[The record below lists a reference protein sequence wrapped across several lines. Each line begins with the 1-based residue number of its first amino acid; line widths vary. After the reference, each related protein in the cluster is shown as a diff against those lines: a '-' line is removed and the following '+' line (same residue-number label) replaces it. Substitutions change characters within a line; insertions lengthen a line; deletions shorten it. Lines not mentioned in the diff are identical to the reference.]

1 MNCFQNARRIV
12 VKIGSSTL
20 THKSGHINIRR
31 MEQIVKVLSDIRNSG
46 KEVILV
52 SSGAIAVGVGKLGLR
67 ERPSDTASKQAAA
80 AVGQCELMYLY
91 DKMFAEYNHNVS
103 QVLMTRDIIESEQR
117 KQNAVNA
124 FRRLIDFGTIPI
136 VNENDTVAVE
146 EIEFGD
152 NDTLSAVVAKLTCA
166 DVLVLMSDIDGLY
179 SGNPRTD
186 PAAQLIPRVEK
197 IDQTIESIAQGAGS
211 SRGTGGMITKIH
223 AARLATEAG
232 IDMAIINGE
241 QPQQLYQLF
250 DGEGVGTHFVAVP
263 NCGESAHDG
272 SDRE

>member
-1 MNCFQNARRIV
+1 MNCFQESRRIV
-12 VKIGSSTL
+12 IKIGSSTL

-31 MEQIVKVLSDIRNSG
+31 MEQIVKILSDIHNSG
-46 KEVILV
+46 KDLILV

-91 DKMFAEYNHNVS
+91 DKMFAEYNHSVS
-103 QVLMTRDIIESEQR
+103 QVLMTRDIIEDEHR
-117 KQNAVNA
+117 KQNAMNA

-136 VNENDTVAVE
+136 VNENDTVAVD

-152 NDTLSAVVAKLTCA
+152 NDTLSAIVAKLTGA

-179 SGNPRTD
+179 SGNPRTNPD
-186 PAAQLIPRVEK
+186 VQLIPKVEK
-197 IDQTIESIAQGAGS
+197 ITPEIESIAEEAGS

-223 AARLATEAG
+223 AAQIAVEAG

-241 QPQQLYQLF
+241 HPEQLYQLF
-250 DGEGVGTHFVAVP
+250 DGETVGTHFTARRNDP
-263 NCGESAHDG
+263 EGE
-272 SDRE
+272 

>member
-1 MNCFQNARRIV
+1 MNCFQLSRRIV
-12 VKIGSSTL
+12 IKIGSSTL

-46 KEVILV
+46 KELILV

-67 ERPSDTASKQAAA
+67 TRPSDTASKQAAA

-103 QVLMTRDIIESEQR
+103 QILMTRDIIENPRRRE
-117 KQNAVNA
+117 NAENA
-124 FRRLIDFGTIPI
+124 FRRLLEFGTIPI

-152 NDTLSAVVAKLTCA
+152 NDTLSAVVAKLTKS

-186 PAAQLIPRVEK
+186 PGAKLIRQVEK
-197 IDQTIESIAQGAGS
+197 IDEGIESLAEGAGS
-211 SRGTGGMITKIH
+211 ARGTGGMITKIH
-223 AARLATEAG
+223 AAQLATEAG

-241 QPQQLYQLF
+241 QPGQLYQLF
-250 DGEGVGTHFVAVP
+250 DGEPVGTHFTAQ
-263 NCGESAHDG
+263 SK
-272 SDRE
+272 R

>member
-1 MNCFQNARRIV
+1 MNCFQESRRIE

-46 KEVILV
+46 KELILV

-91 DKMFAEYNHNVS
+91 DKMFAEYNHSVS
-103 QVLMTRDIIESEQR
+103 QVLMTRDIIENIHR
-117 KQNAVNA
+117 KQNAMNA

-136 VNENDTVAVE
+136 VNENDTVAIE

-152 NDTLSAVVAKLTCA
+152 NDTLSAVVAKLTKA
-166 DVLVLMSDIDGLY
+166 DVLVIMSDIDGLY

-186 PAAQLIPRVEK
+186 PTAKLIPRVEM
-197 IDQTIESIAQGAGS
+197 INQEIEAIAEGAGS

-223 AARLATEAG
+223 AAQIATEAG

-241 QPQQLYQLF
+241 HPEQLYQLF
-250 DGEGVGTHFVAVP
+250 DGESVGTHFAAQHP
-263 NCGESAHDG
+263 
-272 SDRE
+272 